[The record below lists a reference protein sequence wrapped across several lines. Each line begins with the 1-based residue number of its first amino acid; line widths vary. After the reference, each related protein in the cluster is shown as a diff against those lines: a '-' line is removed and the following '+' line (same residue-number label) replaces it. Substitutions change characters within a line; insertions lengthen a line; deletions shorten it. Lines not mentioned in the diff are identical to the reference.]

1 MITFL
6 YQGKKMYDIETI
18 QVILQVSKSK
28 IHREIKKNNVE
39 YIQYKNLFL
48 YSELILFKLM
58 EIILIEKI
66 NKQNEL
72 SKN

>member
-18 QVILQVSKSK
+18 QDILKVSRSK
-28 IHREIKKNNVE
+28 IHRELKKSNVE

-48 YSELILFKLM
+48 YSELILFQLM
-58 EIILIEKI
+58 EIILLEKI

>member
-18 QVILQVSKSK
+18 QDILKVSRSK
-28 IHREIKKNNVE
+28 IHRELKKNNVE

-58 EIILIEKI
+58 EIILLEKI

>member
-18 QVILQVSKSK
+18 RDILKVSRSK
-28 IHREIKKNNVE
+28 IHRELKKNNVE
-39 YIQYKNLFL
+39 YVQYKNLFL
-48 YSELILFKLM
+48 YSELSLFKLM

-66 NKQNEL
+66 NRQNEL